1 MGKKKKMIKN
11 ILKNFDFKKVKDVME
26 YLEWGYFGTD
36 IPPTED
42 SLIETAKHCLKSSYK
57 QAKENRKPDVTFI
70 CATGGFK
77 GSAACNEEGK
87 VDFLQLEFIVADWYV
102 NYENNE

>member
-1 MGKKKKMIKN
+1 MGKKSKMIDD
-11 ILKNFDFKKVKDVME
+11 ILENFNFDKVCKVME
-26 YLEWGYFGTD
+26 YLEWGYYNSDT
-36 IPPTED
+36 PPLT
-42 SLIETAKHCLKSSYK
+42 SKLTKTAKYCLKGAYK
-57 QAKENRKPDVTFI
+57 QAKENKKPDVTFI

-102 NYENNE
+102 NYENND